1 MVLGQCMYSDS
12 GRYNNPFFN
21 KMTLRPTWNIF
32 PISQPGKT
40 KSASY
45 MLWWDERGIF
55 AKYSEKKK
63 TLQFSKCPKQLYVKV
78 IQRANLWFM
87 IALIHCPMHWGII
100 LRGGR
105 KESIIKLCK
114 VEGCA
119 SFIVFGTYH
128 SSCQSNCLISRSFI
142 SFGKREEI
150 KNAKYNTKNAKYN
163 TSFLS
168 CALVSVHPI

>member
-1 MVLGQCMYSDS
+1 MILGQCMYSDS

-21 KMTLRPTWNIF
+21 KMSLRPTWNIF

-78 IQRANLWFM
+78 IQKANLLFM
-87 IALIHCPMHWGII
+87 IALIHCPMHWGLI

-105 KESIIKLCK
+105 KVNIIKLCK

-119 SFIVFGTYH
+119 PFIVFGTYH
-128 SSCQSNCLISRSFI
+128 YSCQSNGVISRSLHC
-142 SFGKREEI
+142 SWKRGRNKECQI
-150 KNAKYNTKNAKYN
+150 
-163 TSFLS
+163 
-168 CALVSVHPI
+168 